1 MAKPTTRKN
10 NAAEPASANYIQNSP
25 DDTSGNYSTTRDDA
39 VAKLAYQL
47 WLDRGCPEGSPEE
60 DWLRAEQVLDAGSGP
75 GARPAESPKR
85 TRSMTMGANSS
96 N

>member
-1 MAKPTTRKN
+1 MAKPTKSAADSNFTGRNQTAPDNPSDN
-10 NAAEPASANYIQNSP
+10 NSIR
-25 DDTSGNYSTTRDDA
+25 RDEA

-60 DWLRAEQVLDAGSGP
+60 DWLRAEQVLDAGLEP
-75 GARPAESPKR
+75 EPAVESPGR
-85 TRSMTMGANSS
+85 TRPMMLRANSLS